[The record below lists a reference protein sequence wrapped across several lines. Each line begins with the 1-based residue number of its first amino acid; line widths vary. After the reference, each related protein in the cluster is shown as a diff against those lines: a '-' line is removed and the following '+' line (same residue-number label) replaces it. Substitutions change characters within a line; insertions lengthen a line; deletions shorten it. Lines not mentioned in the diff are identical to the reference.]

1 MTEGSSSARS
11 TRGTRVRIRPR
22 QVVAL
27 LIILLL
33 AVFIGQNRET
43 VDIELFTI
51 DIMAPLWLTLS
62 VVTVLGL
69 VIGLLVR
76 RRR

>member
-1 MTEGSSSARS
+1 MTEGTSS
-11 TRGTRVRIRPR
+11 TRGTRVRIRSR

-43 VDIELFTI
+43 VDIELFMI
-51 DIMAPLWLTLS
+51 DIVAPLWITLS

>member
-1 MTEGSSSARS
+1 M
-11 TRGTRVRIRPR
+11 
-22 QVVAL
+22 AL